1 MSAHTPRTLE
11 QILDLPD
18 AAVLQLLADRLSPTV
33 TDTVQGLPDRP
44 AAITEAASA
53 RVRYLLLLLA
63 FDISPFACSDCGAD
77 LDADL
82 DAALRC
88 AAEHGALAARAQ
100 NQADRAA
107 RRLADLITTGTTSRW
122 D

>member
-11 QILDLPD
+11 QVLDLPD

-33 TDTVQGLPDRP
+33 ADTVQGLPHRP
-44 AAITEAASA
+44 TAVTQAAST

-63 FDISPFACSDCGAD
+63 FDTSPFACPDCSAD
-77 LDADL
+77 LDAG
-82 DAALRC
+82 LRC
-88 AAEHGALAARAQ
+88 ATEHGALAARAQ

-107 RRLADLITTGTTSRW
+107 RRLADLVTTGTTSRW

>member
-1 MSAHTPRTLE
+1 MSAHAPRTLE
-11 QILDLPD
+11 QVLDLPD

-33 TDTVQGLPDRP
+33 ADTVHGLHQRP
-44 AAITEAASA
+44 VAVVEAASV
-53 RVRYLLLLLA
+53 RVRYVLLLLA
-63 FDISPFACSDCGAD
+63 FDISPFACSDCSAD
-77 LDADL
+77 LNADL

-107 RRLADLITTGTTSRW
+107 RRLADLVVTGATSPW

>member
-1 MSAHTPRTLE
+1 MSAHAPRTLE
-11 QILDLPD
+11 QVLDLPD
-18 AAVLQLLADRLSPTV
+18 ATVLQLLADRLSPTV
-33 TDTVQGLPDRP
+33 ADTVHGLPLRP
-44 AAITEAASA
+44 TSVTEAALA
-53 RVRYLLLLLA
+53 RVRYVLLLLA
-63 FDISPFACSDCGAD
+63 FDTSPFACSTCSAD
-77 LDADL
+77 PDADL

>member
-1 MSAHTPRTLE
+1 MSAHAPRTAE
-11 QILDLPD
+11 QVLDLPD
-18 AAVLQLLADRLSPTV
+18 IAVLQLLADRLSPTV
-33 TDTVQGLPDRP
+33 ADTVHGLHQRP
-44 AAITEAASA
+44 VATTRAALA

-63 FDISPFACSDCGAD
+63 FDTSPFACPHCSAD
-77 LDADL
+77 LDANL

-88 AAEHGALAARAQ
+88 ATEHGALAARAQ

-107 RRLADLITTGTTSRW
+107 RRLADLVTTGTTNRW

>member
-1 MSAHTPRTLE
+1 MSAHTPRTVD
-11 QILDLPD
+11 QVLDLSD
-18 AAVLQLLADRLSPTV
+18 AAVLRLLADRLSPTV
-33 TDTVQGLPDRP
+33 TDTVHGLPHRP
-44 AAITEAASA
+44 TAVTEAAST

-63 FDISPFACSDCGAD
+63 FDTSPFACPDCSAD

-88 AAEHGALAARAQ
+88 ATEHGALAARAQ

-107 RRLADLITTGTTSRW
+107 RRLADLVTTETTSRW

>member
-1 MSAHTPRTLE
+1 MSAHIPRTVE
-11 QILDLPD
+11 QVLDLPD
-18 AAVLQLLADRLSPTV
+18 AAVLQLLADRLPPTV
-33 TDTVQGLPDRP
+33 ADTVHGLPHRP
-44 AAITEAASA
+44 AAVTEAAAA

-63 FDISPFACSDCGAD
+63 FDTSPFACRACS
-77 LDADL
+77 ADL

-88 AAEHGALAARAQ
+88 ATEHGALAARAQ

-107 RRLADLITTGTTSRW
+107 RRLADLVTTGTTNRW

>member
-1 MSAHTPRTLE
+1 MSAHTPRTVE
-11 QILDLPD
+11 QVLDLPD
-18 AAVLQLLADRLSPTV
+18 ATVLQLLADRLSPTV
-33 TDTVQGLPDRP
+33 GDTVHGLHHRP
-44 AAITEAASA
+44 AAVTEAASA

-63 FDISPFACSDCGAD
+63 FDTSPFACPHCSAD
-77 LDADL
+77 LAADL

-88 AAEHGALAARAQ
+88 ATEHGALAARAQ

-107 RRLADLITTGTTSRW
+107 RRLTDLVTTGTTNRW

>member
-1 MSAHTPRTLE
+1 MLS
-11 QILDLPD
+11 
-18 AAVLQLLADRLSPTV
+18 DRLSPTV
-33 TDTVQGLPDRP
+33 TDTVHGLSHRP
-44 AAITEAASA
+44 AAVTEAALA

-63 FDISPFACSDCGAD
+63 FDTIPFACSDCSAD

-88 AAEHGALAARAQ
+88 AAEHGALAARGQ

-107 RRLADLITTGTTSRW
+107 RRLADLVTTGTTNRW

>member
-18 AAVLQLLADRLSPTV
+18 ATVLQLLADRLTPTV
-33 TDTVQGLPDRP
+33 ADTVHGLPHRP
-44 AAITEAASA
+44 TAVTEAAST

-63 FDISPFACSDCGAD
+63 FDTSPFTCSTCSAD

-107 RRLADLITTGTTSRW
+107 RRLADLVTTGTTNHW

>member
-1 MSAHTPRTLE
+1 MSAHAPRTLE
-11 QILDLPD
+11 QVLDLPD
-18 AAVLQLLADRLSPTV
+18 AAVLQLLVDRLSPTV
-33 TDTVQGLPDRP
+33 ADTVHGLPHRP
-44 AAITEAASA
+44 AAVTEAATA

-63 FDISPFACSDCGAD
+63 FDTSPFAFTDCSAD

-88 AAEHGALAARAQ
+88 ATEHGALAARAQ

-107 RRLADLITTGTTSRW
+107 RRLADLVKTGTTNRW

>member
-1 MSAHTPRTLE
+1 MSAHAPRTIE
-11 QILDLPD
+11 QVLDLPD
-18 AAVLQLLADRLSPTV
+18 ATVLQLLADRLSPTV
-33 TDTVQGLPDRP
+33 ADTVHGLPHRP
-44 AAITEAASA
+44 VAVIEAALA

-63 FDISPFACSDCGAD
+63 FDTSPFACSACSAD
-77 LDADL
+77 LNADL

-88 AAEHGALAARAQ
+88 ATEHGALAARAQ

-107 RRLADLITTGTTSRW
+107 RRLAHLVTTGTTNRW

>member
-1 MSAHTPRTLE
+1 MSAHAPRTLE

-18 AAVLQLLADRLSPTV
+18 AAVLQLLAERLSPTV
-33 TDTVQGLPDRP
+33 ADTVHGLHHRLV
-44 AAITEAASA
+44 AVTEAASA

-63 FDISPFACSDCGAD
+63 FDTSSFACSTCS
-77 LDADL
+77 ADL
-82 DAALRC
+82 DAALHC

-107 RRLADLITTGTTSRW
+107 RRLVEFITTGTTSRW

>member
-1 MSAHTPRTLE
+1 MSAHNPRTVE
-11 QILDLPD
+11 QVLDLPD
-18 AAVLQLLADRLSPTV
+18 ATVLQLLADRLSPTV
-33 TDTVQGLPDRP
+33 ADTVHGLPHRP
-44 AAITEAASA
+44 AAVTEAASA

-63 FDISPFACSDCGAD
+63 FDTSPFACPACSAD

-88 AAEHGALAARAQ
+88 ATEHGALAARAR

-107 RRLADLITTGTTSRW
+107 RRLADPVTTGTTNRW

>member
-1 MSAHTPRTLE
+1 MSAHAPRTAE
-11 QILDLPD
+11 QVLDLPD
-18 AAVLQLLADRLSPTV
+18 ASVLQLLAARLSSTAA
-33 TDTVQGLPDRP
+33 DTVHGLHQRP
-44 AAITEAASA
+44 GVVTAAALT

-63 FDISPFACSDCGAD
+63 FDTSPFACPACST
-77 LDADL
+77 DL
-82 DAALRC
+82 DAALHC